1 VLLSSVVIL
10 ATDHLTH
17 RDDLESELLA
27 FARFLGGLP
36 RFLRRR
42 MTLEEAQAIIEKR
55 LRSREANFLTV
66 LERSVFA
73 NPASPYR
80 GLLSMAG
87 CTLGDVRELVSKE
100 GLEGTLQRLRQQG
113 VYVSFEE
120 FKGLK
125 PIVRGSLTIDTT
137 PAHFD
142 NPAAGRYYSA
152 TTGGSTGA
160 GRRVQLDLAHLE
172 ALLPGRILVRHVHG
186 VRDIP
191 AASWS
196 DLPPGGGL
204 KGVLLQAASD
214 QDAIRWFTS
223 QPISGAGSPPLRYRL
238 AVRATLRVARLAG
251 GKVSWPT
258 HLPFEQAVV
267 LAQWAA
273 DQVQRS
279 GACTIQA
286 SVSRILRIAIAAAT
300 HNIDLTGAV
309 LRGGGEPP
317 TPAKVAKI
325 VSTGAIFRS
334 SYAFSE
340 VGPVGSSCVH
350 ATGPNDQHFMQDHL
364 AMIQASRPV
373 PGFSIEVPAF
383 CFTSLLTSAPKLL
396 LNVESDDYGTV
407 DTRPCDCEWETLGFP
422 HHIRD
427 IRSFRKLTGE
437 GVTLVGSDI
446 ERILDDLLP
455 AQFGGSA
462 LDYQFA
468 EEEDERGFT
477 RLILRV
483 APAIALGDEAKAVEF
498 VLRSLERA
506 GGAADIAQTMWR
518 QAGTLRI
525 RREAPIMTRRGKLM
539 PLDFGARAS

>member
-1 VLLSSVVIL
+1 ML
-10 ATDHLTH
+10 AR
-17 RDDLESELLA
+17 RDDLGSELLA

-42 MTLEEAQAIIEKR
+42 MTLPEALAIVQER
-55 LRSREANFLTV
+55 LRSRETNFLTV
-66 LERSVFA
+66 LERGVFA
-73 NPASPYR
+73 NPTSPYR
-80 GLLSMAG
+80 ALLWMAG
-87 CTLGDVRELVSKE
+87 CTLNDIRELVSKE
-100 GLEGTLQRLRQQG
+100 GLEGTLERLRQHG

-120 FKGLK
+120 FKGLQ
-125 PIVRGSLTIDTT
+125 PIVRGSLTIDAT
-137 PAHFD
+137 PADFD
-142 NPAAGRYYSA
+142 NPAAGRYYTT
-152 TTGGSTGA
+152 TTGGSTGV
-160 GRRVQLDLAHLE
+160 GRRVQLDLEHME

-186 VRDIP
+186 VRGVP
-191 AASWS
+191 AATWS

-204 KGVLLQAASD
+204 KGVLLHAA
-214 QDAIRWFTS
+214 AGEEATHWFCA
-223 QPISGAGSPPLRYRL
+223 QPIEGPNGPPLRYRVATHAAL
-238 AVRATLRVARLAG
+238 IIARAAG
-251 GKVSWPT
+251 AKVSSPQYV
-258 HLPFEQAVV
+258 PFDQAVV

-273 DQVQRS
+273 DQVQHTR
-279 GACTIQA
+279 ACTIQA
-286 SVSRILRIAIAAAT
+286 SVSRILRIAIAAKDY
-300 HNIDLTGAV
+300 NIDLTGAV
-309 LRGGGEPP
+309 LRGNGEPP
-317 TPAKVAKI
+317 TPAKVSKI

-340 VGPVGSSCVH
+340 IGTVGSSCVR

-364 AMIQASRPV
+364 AMIQASRSV
-373 PGFSIEVPAF
+373 PGFDIEVPAF

-396 LNVESDDYGTV
+396 FNVESDDYGTV
-407 DTRPCDCEWETLGFP
+407 DTRPCGCEWEALGFP
-422 HHIRD
+422 HHIRE

-477 RLILRV
+477 RLTLRV
-483 APAIALGDEAKAVEF
+483 APAIVLGDEAKAVEF
-498 VLRSLERA
+498 VLRSLEQA
-506 GGAADIAQTMWR
+506 GGAAAVAQSMWR

-525 RREAPIMTRRGKLM
+525 RREVPIMTRRGKLM

>member
-1 VLLSSVVIL
+1 MPVG
-10 ATDHLTH
+10 
-17 RDDLESELLA
+17 RDDVASEFVA

-36 RFLRRR
+36 RLVRRR
-42 MTLEEAQAIIEKR
+42 MTVPEALAIVQKR
-55 LRSREANFLTV
+55 LRSREPNFLAV

-73 NPASPYR
+73 NPKSPYR
-80 GLLSMAG
+80 ALLDMAG
-87 CTLGDVRELVSKE
+87 CTLDDLRELVSRE
-100 GLEGTLQRLRQQG
+100 GLDGTLQLLRRDG

-120 FKGLK
+120 FKGLQ
-125 PIVRGSLTIDTT
+125 PIVRGSLTIHTT
-137 PAHFD
+137 PADFD
-142 NPAAGRYYSA
+142 NPTAGRYYST

-160 GRRVQLDLAHLE
+160 GRRVQLDLEHLE
-172 ALLPGRILVRHVHG
+172 ALLPGRIVVRHVQG
-186 VRDIP
+186 VTGVP

-204 KGVLLQAASD
+204 KGVLLQVAAGE
-214 QDAIRWFTS
+214 DATHWFCS
-223 QPISGAGSPPLRYRL
+223 KRINGPDGAPLRYRL
-238 AVRATLRVARLAG
+238 ATHAALGMARVAGAR
-251 GKVSWPT
+251 VSWPRYV
-258 HLPFEQAVV
+258 PFDHAVV
-267 LAQWAA
+267 LAQWAN
-273 DQVQRS
+273 DQVQRT
-279 GACTIQA
+279 GACALHA
-286 SVSRILRIAIAAAT
+286 SVSRILRIAVAAKA
-300 HNIDLTGAV
+300 HNIDLTGTV

-317 TPAKVAKI
+317 TPAKVAQI
-325 VSTGAIFRS
+325 VSTGATFRS

-340 VGPVGSSCVH
+340 VGTVGSSCMH

-373 PGFSIEVPAF
+373 PGFALEVPAF

-407 DTRPCDCEWETLGFP
+407 DTRPCGCTWETLGFP
-422 HHIRD
+422 QHIRD

-455 AQFGGSA
+455 ARYGGSA
-462 LDYQFA
+462 LDYQFT

-483 APAIALGDEAKAVEF
+483 APGITLGDEAEAIDF
-498 VLRSLERA
+498 VLRSLEHSG
-506 GGAADIAQTMWR
+506 GGAGVAQSTWR

-525 RREAPIMTRRGKLM
+525 RREAPTMTGRGKLM
-539 PLDFGARAS
+539 PLDIRKRAS

>member
-1 VLLSSVVIL
+1 
-10 ATDHLTH
+10 
-17 RDDLESELLA
+17 
-27 FARFLGGLP
+27 
-36 RFLRRR
+36 
-42 MTLEEAQAIIEKR
+42 MTLEEAKAIIEKR
-55 LRSREANFLTV
+55 LHSREANFLTV

-73 NPASPYR
+73 NPTSPYR
-80 GLLSMAG
+80 ALLGMAG
-87 CTLGDVRELVSKE
+87 CTLDDVRELVSKE
-100 GLEGTLQRLRQQG
+100 GLEETLQRLRSDG

-120 FKGLK
+120 FKGLQ
-125 PIVRGSLTIDTT
+125 PIVRGSFTIDTT
-137 PAHFD
+137 PADFD
-142 NPAAGRYYSA
+142 NPGSGRYYST

-160 GRRVQLDLAHLE
+160 GRRVQLDLEHFE

-186 VRDIP
+186 IRGVP

-204 KGVLLQAASD
+204 KGVLLQAAAAGE
-214 QDAIRWFTS
+214 QTTHWFCA
-223 QPISGAGSPPLRYRL
+223 QPVSGPDGPPLRYRL
-238 AVRATLRVARLAG
+238 ATMAALAVARMAG
-251 GKVSWPT
+251 AKVSAPGYV
-258 HLPFEQAVV
+258 PFDDAVV

-273 DQVQRS
+273 EQVQRT
-279 GACTIQA
+279 GACTIHA
-286 SVSRILRIAIAAAT
+286 SVSRIMRIAIAART
-300 HNIDLTGAV
+300 NNIDLSGAV

-334 SYAFSE
+334 SYAFNE
-340 VGPVGSSCVH
+340 VGTVGSSCMH
-350 ATGPNDQHFMQDHL
+350 TTSPNDQHFMQDHL
-364 AMIQASRPV
+364 AMIQASRSV
-373 PGFSIEVPAF
+373 PGFDIEVPAF

-407 DTRPCDCEWETLGFP
+407 DTQPCGCQWESLGFP

-455 AQFGGSA
+455 AQFGGSG

-477 RLILRV
+477 RLTLRV
-483 APAIALGDEAKAVEF
+483 APTIVLGDEAQAVEF

-506 GGAADIAQTMWR
+506 GGAATIAQATWR

-525 RREAPIMTRRGKLM
+525 RRETPTMTRRGKLM
-539 PLDFGARAS
+539 PLDIGVRAS